1 MDHLQKKIDHMFLQ
15 LQTHASHYVALGTII
30 DELNKMEL
38 ETNTDSS
45 RFPQQRVLSY
55 ADDNSSLHERSHRD
69 GFTLNERTGI
79 EEDLTEQSH
88 RELLQILG
96 CPLSE
101 DVNLNSIKDLLEHTA
116 YTRQQNA
123 RLGSLKLNKA
133 IELSLNST
141 LDAFSITNQI
151 VVDSVF
157 EDTKWKEVQF
167 LDDDLR
173 SRMVELENEIERIGS
188 VMGGLDLDQLDLANK
203 ASQQFVNTWKV

>member
-1 MDHLQKKIDHMFLQ
+1 MFLQ
-15 LQTHASHYVALGTII
+15 HQTHASHYVALGTII

-38 ETNTDSS
+38 ETNTNPS

-55 ADDNSSLHERSHRD
+55 ADDNSSLHESSPRD
-69 GFTLNERTGI
+69 GLNLNKRIGI
-79 EEDLTEQSH
+79 DEDLTEQSH

-101 DVNLNSIKDLLEHTA
+101 DVNLNSIKDFLEGTA

-123 RLGSLKLNKA
+123 RLGSLNLNRA
-133 IELSLNST
+133 IELSLDAT
-141 LDAFSITNQI
+141 LDASSITNQI

-157 EDTKWKEVQF
+157 EDTKWNEVQF

-173 SRMVELENEIERIGS
+173 SRMVELEKEIGRIGS
-188 VMGGLDLDQLDLANK
+188 IMGGLDLDQLDLANK
-203 ASQQFVNTWKV
+203 ASQNFVNTWKV

>member
-1 MDHLQKKIDHMFLQ
+1 MLLQ
-15 LQTHASHYVALGTII
+15 LQTHASHYVALCTIT
-30 DELNKMEL
+30 DELNKIRL

-55 ADDNSSLHERSHRD
+55 ADDKSSLLERSPGD
-69 GFTLNERTGI
+69 GFNLNERLGI
-79 EEDLTEQSH
+79 EEDLTEKSH

-123 RLGSLKLNKA
+123 RLGSLKLNRA
-133 IELSLNST
+133 IELSLDSA
-141 LDAFSITNQI
+141 LDASSIANQI
-151 VVDSVF
+151 VVDSVL

-173 SRMVELENEIERIGS
+173 SRMVELENEIGRIGS

-203 ASQQFVNTWKV
+203 ASQNFVNTWKV